1 MDEIT
6 AEMWPGVPVVPTMGV
21 STTDSRRFRA
31 AGIPM
36 YGVSGLFVDPEKTG
50 VHGLNENIGV
60 AELLKGREFL
70 YRLIRKLA
78 SE

>member
-1 MDEIT
+1 
-6 AEMWPGVPVVPTMGV
+6 MGV
-21 STTDSRRFRA
+21 STTDSYRFRA

-60 AELLKGREFL
+60 QQLKDGREFM
-70 YRLIRKLA
+70 YRLIKGLA
-78 SE
+78 SGQ